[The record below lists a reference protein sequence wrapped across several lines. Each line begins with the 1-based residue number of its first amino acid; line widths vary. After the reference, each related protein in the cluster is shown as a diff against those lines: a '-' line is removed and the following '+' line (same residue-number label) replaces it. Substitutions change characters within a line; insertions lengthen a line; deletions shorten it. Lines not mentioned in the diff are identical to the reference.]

1 MDNSFIS
8 LSGIARGC
16 VSELDFLKTQI
27 DVSNI
32 NHDTDCKIFTKIKT
46 PSPSNEAN
54 NHERI
59 SMCACNVTNCNVGYD
74 QDDDASD
81 KFEELFAAWEPPSS
95 MENHQMGSN
104 SMPTKSTAQ
113 PDIPSI
119 AELSTPQYALV
130 LAAILILPY
139 IVSAPVFE

>member
-8 LSGIARGC
+8 FSGIARGC

-46 PSPSNEAN
+46 PAPSKDAN

-74 QDDDASD
+74 QDDDSSD

-95 MENHQMGSN
+95 MENQQMGSN
-104 SMPTKSTAQ
+104 SMPTKSTDQ
-113 PDIPSI
+113 PDIPSK
-119 AELSTPQYALV
+119 ADSSTPQYTFV
-130 LAAILILPY
+130 LSAFLILPY
-139 IVSAPVFE
+139 LI

>member
-1 MDNSFIS
+1 
-8 LSGIARGC
+8 
-16 VSELDFLKTQI
+16 
-27 DVSNI
+27 
-32 NHDTDCKIFTKIKT
+32 
-46 PSPSNEAN
+46 
-54 NHERI
+54 
-59 SMCACNVTNCNVGYD
+59 MCACNVTNCNVGYD

-95 MENHQMGSN
+95 MENQQMGTN
-104 SMPTKSTAQ
+104 SMPSKSTAQ